1 MYPHLQNRLSKV
13 EIAHNGCSR
22 EKGRRMR
29 HYKSLTKL
37 VAVMSLIVLAVACG
51 ESSGTGGTGDGDTE
65 GDGAFYE
72 DKIIRFVTSSGP
84 GGGTDVKIR
93 TLGSQLPRF
102 IEGNPATQVSNI
114 EPHVAG
120 MNYVWNAE
128 PDGLTV
134 GLTAAPTLEFEF
146 FGEAEWDSSEWTYI
160 GAMTSACDNM
170 LIMLGDVGYE
180 SIQDAM
186 GGDEPLITMTQAP
199 TPADVEPIALSLMM
213 VADYLD
219 LPLEVRRVADAGQGA
234 VNLAM
239 QRGEINIARYGSS
252 WCLLPDQN
260 PTWLE
265 DGFVIPLLDMATRRD
280 NAAMAEGVEER
291 PPHVSELL
299 TEEQYAE
306 WRGVVAASREG
317 GNPFF
322 MPPGVPEETASIM
335 RNAFNDAVADEDFV
349 EAMTAS
355 FGGDEILFLTAEEMD
370 AIVTDN
376 LQVMTD
382 YSDRFEELTE
392 ELFAKYVK

>member
-1 MYPHLQNRLSKV
+1 MRL
-13 EIAHNGCSR
+13 
-22 EKGRRMR
+22 MR
-29 HYKSLTKL
+29 FAML
-37 VAVMSLIVLAVACG
+37 LAVLGLILAACG
-51 ESSGTGGTGDGDTE
+51 TTDTE
-65 GDGAFYE
+65 GGEGSEDTAAPEGEGAFYE
-72 DKIIRFVTSSGP
+72 GKVIRFVTSSGP

-120 MNYVWNAE
+120 MNFVWNAE

-146 FGEAEWDSSEWTYI
+146 FEEAEWDSSEWSYI

-170 LIMLGDVGYE
+170 LLVRGDAGYE
-180 SIQDAM
+180 TIEDAM

-199 TPADVEPIALSLMM
+199 TPADVEPIALSLML

-234 VNLAM
+234 INLAM
-239 QRGEINIARYGSS
+239 ERGEINAARYGSS

-260 PTWLE
+260 PGWLE

-280 NAAMAEGVEER
+280 EAAMPEVVAER
-291 PPHVSELL
+291 PPHVSDVL
-299 TEEQYAE
+299 TEEQYE
-306 WRGVVAASREG
+306 EFRGVVAASREG

-322 MPPGVPEETASIM
+322 MPPDVPEETLGIL
-335 RNAFNDAVADEDFV
+335 RTAFNDAVADEDFV
-349 EAMTAS
+349 EAMEAS
-355 FGGDEILFLTAEEMD
+355 FGAEDISFYTGEEIDE
-370 AIVTDN
+370 IVTDN
-376 LQVMTD
+376 LQVMTE
-382 YSDRFEELTE
+382 YSDRFTALTE
-392 ELFAKYVK
+392 ELYAKYVR

>member
-1 MYPHLQNRLSKV
+1 MRL
-13 EIAHNGCSR
+13 
-22 EKGRRMR
+22 MR
-29 HYKSLTKL
+29 FAML
-37 VAVMSLIVLAVACG
+37 LAVLGLILAACG
-51 ESSGTGGTGDGDTE
+51 TTETE
-65 GDGAFYE
+65 GGEGSEDTAAPEGEGAFYE
-72 DKIIRFVTSSGP
+72 GKVIRFVTSSGP

-93 TLGSQLPRF
+93 TLASQLPRF

-146 FGEAEWDSSEWTYI
+146 FEEAEWDSSEWSYI

-170 LIMLGDVGYE
+170 LLVRGDAGYE
-180 SIQDAM
+180 TIEDAI

-199 TPADVEPIALSLMM
+199 TPADVEPIALSLML

-234 VNLAM
+234 INLAM
-239 QRGEINIARYGSS
+239 ERGEINAARYGSS

-260 PTWLE
+260 PGWLE

-280 NAAMAEGVEER
+280 EAAMPEVVEER
-291 PPHVSELL
+291 PPHVSEVL
-299 TEEQYAE
+299 TEEQYLE
-306 WRGVVAASREG
+306 FRGVVAASREG

-322 MPPGVPEETASIM
+322 MPPDVPEETLSIL
-335 RNAFNDAVADEDFV
+335 RTAFNDAVADEDFV
-349 EAMTAS
+349 EAMEAS
-355 FGGDEILFLTAEEMD
+355 FGAEDISFYTGEEIDE
-370 AIVTDN
+370 IVTDN
-376 LQVMTD
+376 LQVMTE
-382 YSDRFEELTE
+382 YSDRFTELTE
-392 ELFAKYVK
+392 ELYAKYVR